1 MSNYFWV
8 TLGPIPDMPAWH
20 QQSQPNSYPFPTMQA
35 AERFAANHTQPGRTI
50 TIQQETGDK

>member
-20 QQSQPNSYPFPTMQA
+20 QQSKPNSYPFPTMQA
-35 AERFAANHTQPGRTI
+35 AERFAANHAQPGRTI
-50 TIQQETGDK
+50 TINQGQP